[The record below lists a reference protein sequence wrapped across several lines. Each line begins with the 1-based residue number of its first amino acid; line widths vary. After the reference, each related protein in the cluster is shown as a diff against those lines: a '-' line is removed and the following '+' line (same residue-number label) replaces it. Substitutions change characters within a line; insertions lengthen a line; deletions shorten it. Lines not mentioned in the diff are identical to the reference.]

1 MKERRK
7 KVAGKNERMAERDK
21 KEKFELYS
29 VKPCGNLNG
38 RRKKSIESSS
48 SETEFLGWA
57 RKRDFTEAATT
68 RSCRRRKKKVTHEEE
83 DDWVGR

>member
-1 MKERRK
+1 MLGRTNGRPREI
-7 KVAGKNERMAERDK
+7 K

-68 RSCRRRKKKVTHEEE
+68 RSCGRRKKKVTHEEE